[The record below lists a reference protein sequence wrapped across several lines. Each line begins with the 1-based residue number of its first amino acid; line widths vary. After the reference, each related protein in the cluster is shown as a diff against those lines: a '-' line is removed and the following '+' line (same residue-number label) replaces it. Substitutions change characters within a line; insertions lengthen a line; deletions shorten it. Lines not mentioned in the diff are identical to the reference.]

1 MEIYPKEIIIESLA
15 APLPIDR
22 EARKGHERSSI
33 DQRIDYRWI
42 DLRTEANQLMFKAQT
57 TMINAMRQFLLE
69 RSFME
74 IHTPKLIA
82 AASES
87 GADVFEVKYFDRKAY
102 LAQSPQF
109 YKQMA
114 MASGF
119 ERISTPMLEDMENLD
134 KSDGG
139 DNLNLIFKVLKRG
152 DKLTAALNSGDPKEL
167 SDMGL
172 RYDLTLPL
180 SRFYAANKDKLPHPF
195 KVIQTDRVFRAERPQ
210 KGRLREFVQCDID
223 ILGDESP
230 NAEVELIDVTTRAL
244 LGIGFDG
251 FTVNINDRR
260 ILRGMLESMGFAA
273 DTLDSVCITFDKMDK
288 IGAEGVKAELTEKQL
303 PESAIQA
310 LADFIAAGD
319 VTLDAVAARCADPA
333 IADDLKYVLATAN
346 TLAAGRYQVAYCPS
360 LVRGQG
366 YYTGMVF
373 EVTCPQFSGAVAGG
387 GRYDNMVGKFLGVQ
401 VPAVGFSI
409 GFERVCGI
417 LLEQGYQIPGAK
429 QKIALLYGKDTDF
442 PAVLS
447 KAAALREQYNVT
459 VLPQGKKLGKQLG
472 QLEAAGFAGAA
483 FMDKDEVKIFAQQ

>member
-1 MEIYPKEIIIESLA
+1 MKTQPLKGMRDLLPREQALRDYIQGQILDTYRA
-15 APLPIDR
+15 A
-22 EARKGHERSSI
+22 
-33 DQRIDYRWI
+33 
-42 DLRTEANQLMFKAQT
+42 
-57 TMINAMRQFLLE
+57 
-69 RSFME
+69 
-74 IHTPKLIA
+74 
-82 AASES
+82 
-87 GADVFEVKYFDRKAY
+87 
-102 LAQSPQF
+102 
-109 YKQMA
+109 
-114 MASGF
+114 GF
-119 ERISTPMLEDMENLD
+119 QRISTPILEDMENLD

-152 DKLTAALNSGDPKEL
+152 EKLAAALRSGDEKQL

-180 SRFYAANKDKLPHPF
+180 SRYYAANRNELPNPF
-195 KVIQTDRVFRAERPQ
+195 KVIQTDRVYRAERPQ

-223 ILGDESP
+223 ILGDSSP

-244 LGIGFDG
+244 LRIGFKD

-303 PESAIQA
+303 PENAIQA

-319 VTLDAVAARCADPA
+319 VTLDAVASRCADPA
-333 IADDLKYVLATAN
+333 IAD
-346 TLAAGRYQVAYCPS
+346 GRFAVAYCPS

-373 EVTCPQFSGAVAGG
+373 EITCPQFSGAVAGG
-387 GRYDNMVGKFLGVQ
+387 GRYDNMIGKFLGTK

-429 QKIALLYGKDTDF
+429 QKIALLYGKEADF
-442 PAVLS
+442 PAVLA
-447 KAAALREQYNVT
+447 KAAALRDNYEVT
-459 VLPQGKKLGKQLG
+459 ILPQGKKLGKQLG

-483 FMDKDEVKIFAQQ
+483 FMDKDDVKIFAQQ

>member
-1 MEIYPKEIIIESLA
+1 MKIQPLKGMRDLLPAEQTLRDYIQGQILEVYRA
-15 APLPIDR
+15 A
-22 EARKGHERSSI
+22 
-33 DQRIDYRWI
+33 
-42 DLRTEANQLMFKAQT
+42 
-57 TMINAMRQFLLE
+57 
-69 RSFME
+69 
-74 IHTPKLIA
+74 
-82 AASES
+82 
-87 GADVFEVKYFDRKAY
+87 
-102 LAQSPQF
+102 
-109 YKQMA
+109 
-114 MASGF
+114 GF

-139 DNLNLIFKVLKRG
+139 ENLNLIFKVLKRG
-152 DKLTAALNSGDPKEL
+152 DKLTAALNAGKYDAL

-180 SRFYAANKDKLPHPF
+180 SRYYAANRNVLPTPF

-230 NAEVELIDVTTRAL
+230 NAEVELIDVTARAL
-244 LGIGFDG
+244 LKIGFDG

-260 ILRGMLESMGFAA
+260 ILRGMLQSMGFAP

-288 IGAEGVKAELTEKQL
+288 VGAEGVRAELTEKGL
-303 PESAIQA
+303 PADAIQQ
-310 LADFIAAGD
+310 LADFLAQGD

-333 IADDLKYVLATAN
+333 IADDLKYVLATAGR
-346 TLAAGRYQVAYCPS
+346 LAAGKYKVAYCPS

-373 EVTCPQFSGAVAGG
+373 EVVCPQFVAGG
-387 GRYDNMVGKFLGVQ
+387 GRYDNMVGKFLGQQ

-429 QKIALLYGKDTDF
+429 QKIALLYPAGADF
-442 PAVLS
+442 PAVL
-447 KAAALREQYNVT
+447 AQAEALRADHSVT
-459 VLPQGKKLGKQLG
+459 VLAQGKKLGKQLAS
-472 QLEAAGFAGAA
+472 LEAAGFAGAA
-483 FMDKDEVKIFAQQ
+483 FAGKDEIKWFAERK

>member
-1 MEIYPKEIIIESLA
+1 MKSQALKGMRDL
-15 APLPIDR
+15 LPAEQTLR
-22 EARKGHERSSI
+22 
-33 DQRIDYRWI
+33 DYI
-42 DLRTEANQLMFKAQT
+42 QGK
-57 TMINAMRQFLLE
+57 ILE
-69 RSFME
+69 TYR
-74 IHTPKLIA
+74 
-82 AASES
+82 
-87 GADVFEVKYFDRKAY
+87 
-102 LAQSPQF
+102 
-109 YKQMA
+109 
-114 MASGF
+114 ASGF

-139 DNLNLIFKVLKRG
+139 DNLNLIFKVMKRG
-152 DKLTAALNSGDPKEL
+152 DKLTSALGSGDPKQL

-230 NAEVELIDVTTRAL
+230 NAEVELIDVTARAL
-244 LGIGFDG
+244 LGIGFTG

-303 PESAIQA
+303 PDAAINA

-319 VTLDAVAARCADPA
+319 VTLESVASRCADPA
-333 IADDLKYVLATAN
+333 IADDLKYVLATAKAMAN
-346 TLAAGRYQVAYCPS
+346 GRFDVAYCPS

-373 EVTCPQFSGAVAGG
+373 EVTCPEFSGAVAGG
-387 GRYDNMVGKFLGVQ
+387 GRYDNMVGKFIGQQ

-417 LLEQGYQIPGAK
+417 LLEQGYAIPGAK
-429 QKIALLYGKDTDF
+429 PRLALLYLPEADF
-442 PAVLS
+442 AQVLA
-447 KAAALREQYNVT
+447 KADRLRADYDVT
-459 VLPQGKKLGKQLG
+459 VLAQAKKLGKQFGTLEHAGYHAVAFADNEEIRTLG
-472 QLEAAGFAGAA
+472 Q
-483 FMDKDEVKIFAQQ
+483 K